1 MKKLA
6 SLLLSVILMVSLASC
21 KGSVQDS
28 RGESSSPDSRPG
40 SLEGASGEEP
50 GEPDPGSS
58 QAGKTKSL
66 VVYFSWSG
74 NTEMAAQEIQ
84 RQTGAELFQIVP
96 AQPYTEDYNALLD
109 IARQEQKANAR
120 PEIAGSVE
128 NFEEFDV
135 IYLGYPIW
143 HGDMPRILYSFLDAY
158 DCSGK
163 TIAPFVTS
171 GGSGLSGTVST
182 IQELEPGAAVSGGLS
197 LGSSQVADSAW
208 GLADEVEKWLDANG
222 LQER

>member
-1 MKKLA
+1 M
-6 SLLLSVILMVSLASC
+6 
-21 KGSVQDS
+21 
-28 RGESSSPDSRPG
+28 
-40 SLEGASGEEP
+40 
-50 GEPDPGSS
+50 
-58 QAGKTKSL
+58 
-66 VVYFSWSG
+66 
-74 NTEMAAQEIQ
+74 
-84 RQTGAELFQIVP
+84 
-96 AQPYTEDYNALLD
+96 
-109 IARQEQKANAR
+109 
-120 PEIAGSVE
+120 E

-143 HGDMPRILYSFLDAY
+143 HGEMPRILYSFLDAY

-182 IQELEPGAAVSGGLS
+182 IQELEPGAVVSGGLS